1 MLKLIVVIIVVLVLY
16 MLWKRSFLHKINQ
29 NDDQQHREYIDL
41 VKNNEKNHEK
51 IVQNQTQQNEQ
62 NLPPINEEEQRLFDE
77 VAQFFF
83 AEKINN
89 RVYQNAEQIQHHF
102 LKNMPA
108 STLSQIEKHD
118 LEEWSI
124 YWGFAEQSLE
134 YYVGKYGVFYA
145 HVDRFGVE
153 HKYEML
159 DNEYLL

>member
-16 MLWKRSFLHKINQ
+16 MLWKRSFLHKIKQ
-29 NDDQQHREYIDL
+29 NDDQQHRKYIDL

-51 IVQNQTQQNEQ
+51 IVQNQTQQN
-62 NLPPINEEEQRLFDE
+62 EQRLFDE

-118 LEEWSI
+118 LDEWSI
-124 YWGFAEQSLE
+124 YWSFAEQSLE

-159 DNEYLL
+159 DNEHLL